1 VRASYKEGYADG
13 TRKLYGRAMAQYI
26 TFATGHGLSSTL
38 EVRAPLEEDVM
49 FFVAWLHTTKGQNPA
64 TVRTTLSGLANE
76 LAALRMP
83 DPMKHG
89 DGTVRYRLH
98 RMLRGMKRKFTVKK
112 RVRLALTTD
121 KLLPVVKWLSG
132 ENAHLPTLD
141 AVTVKCCLVM
151 GVFFMLRVSELV
163 AESAVKHTFLNA
175 CMGDVK
181 ILPSWDDPQFVE
193 FTVRNSKQDYFRQ
206 GCVLKVAAN
215 GTSICPVAAVMAL
228 MRARPGARP
237 DEPLFVLTNGKF
249 LDRARMQVEMRRALE
264 AVGFKGED
272 YATHSMRAGG
282 ATSLFCCEGFDGDM
296 VRVLGRWASD
306 SYRLYLR
313 HTDRMRRDA
322 SLAMANIATKKW
334 SELDRTSFSPDK
346 IG

>member
-1 VRASYKEGYADG
+1 MRASYKEGYADG

-151 GVFFMLRVSELV
+151 GVFFMLRV
-163 AESAVKHTFLNA
+163 KH
-175 CMGDVK
+175 
-181 ILPSWDDPQFVE
+181 
-193 FTVRNSKQDYFRQ
+193 RNYS
-206 GCVLKVAAN
+206 
-215 GTSICPVAAVMAL
+215 
-228 MRARPGARP
+228 
-237 DEPLFVLTNGKF
+237 
-249 LDRARMQVEMRRALE
+249 
-264 AVGFKGED
+264 
-272 YATHSMRAGG
+272 
-282 ATSLFCCEGFDGDM
+282 
-296 VRVLGRWASD
+296 
-306 SYRLYLR
+306 
-313 HTDRMRRDA
+313 
-322 SLAMANIATKKW
+322 
-334 SELDRTSFSPDK
+334 
-346 IG
+346 